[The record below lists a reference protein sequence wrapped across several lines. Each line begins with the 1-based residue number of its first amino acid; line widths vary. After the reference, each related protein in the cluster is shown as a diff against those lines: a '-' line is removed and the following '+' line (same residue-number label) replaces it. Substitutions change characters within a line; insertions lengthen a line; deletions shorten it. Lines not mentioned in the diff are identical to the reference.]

1 MRVHKRFKA
10 FIEEMTNQKP
20 ELSGIKATELIS
32 RHKNA
37 VELKQD
43 IINYDLKQDKRG
55 ITFNL
60 FYALGMIL
68 ALILILGILAF
79 VFNSMYSG
87 LNQDVMLGNVNLS
100 NITEGTF
107 GVFVDSYNNNLDLYG
122 LFVIFGTI
130 IGLFLASFIMR
141 GKWDKLLIIV
151 DILIMTIAYI
161 FSVIISNTYETFLNA
176 SAGVITQF
184 EGLMPKTSNF
194 LLHLP
199 RYVVVIGAV
208 CMILF
213 YTIIPKKE
221 GEQSPGNYQE
231 GQY

>member
-107 GVFVDSYNNNLDLYG
+107 GVFVNSYNNNLDLYG

-199 RYVVVIGAV
+199 RYVVVIGVV

-231 GQY
+231 GGY